1 MSHSNLMARRRLCM
15 KSLALTVKVPT
26 MVDTMKLVSGKS
38 HQKFPT
44 RQVGWEVVMIY
55 RQGSYLSNRMS
66 KPVSE
71 L

>member
-1 MSHSNLMARRRLCM
+1 MMSLS
-15 KSLALTVKVPT
+15 LTVKVPT

-38 HQKFPT
+38 HQKFPA

-55 RQGSYLSNRMS
+55 KQGSYLSNRMS
-66 KPVSE
+66 KPMSG